1 MFKRLRVC
9 ILVRKNIY
17 HIISVHVAV
26 SQCACEA
33 SWMGGWGEGGGGC
46 YNIQDYNQTGTITR
60 TLIMQIIDKYAVL
73 QAPIDSPTSFR

>member
-17 HIISVHVAV
+17 HIISVHVVV
-26 SQCACEA
+26 SQWACEA
-33 SWMGGWGEGGGGC
+33 SWMGGLGEEGC
-46 YNIQDYNQTGTITR
+46 YNIQDYNQTGT
-60 TLIMQIIDKYAVL
+60 LIMQIIDKYVVL